1 MNLNNYTIR
10 AQEVVQQAQQ
20 QAYNQRNPNIET
32 EHLLLALLDQK
43 DSPVEYLLKKNNVG
57 LALVDTKLKELM
69 GRLPKT
75 DAEPAQSLGR
85 DANQALLR
93 AGSLLKGFGDEF
105 VTPEHLLMAIL
116 QGSDQAS
123 KILKDAG
130 LTEKG
135 LTTAIKEDRKSVV

>member
-1 MNLNNYTIR
+1 MNLSNYTIR

-20 QAYNQRNPNIET
+20 QAFNQRNPNIET
-32 EHLLLALLDQK
+32 EHLLLALLEQK

-57 LALVDTKLKELM
+57 LALVDTKLKELVN
-69 GRLPKT
+69 RLPKT

-105 VTPEHLLMAIL
+105 VTPEQLGARAVFMC
-116 QGSDQAS
+116 SDAAAQVRGVAWNM
-123 KILKDAG
+123 DGGWVAQ
-130 LTEKG
+130 
-135 LTTAIKEDRKSVV
+135 